1 MSVAGSGRG
10 AKIVNSNKGAVV
22 GEYRWRRGE
31 ERDKK
36 KHCLIEV
43 RVFLVIVL
51 YRKERPF

>member
-10 AKIVNSNKGAVV
+10 AKIVNSNEGAVV